1 MDAGCFQKLLLDFHL
16 PTSHQKLF
24 ITYQSSIMIKNW
36 LKIAFI
42 NYRKNWLSTII
53 NILGLSVGL
62 CVFLLIFIHWQDEKS
77 YEQHNPNKDNIYLV
91 ENKNGDFG
99 TMVVS
104 SFPELSVS
112 KEKFSEIEDYTIANI
127 WSGMKVRL
135 VSGGNSAFVTS
146 CRASDSVFDFFPF
159 QKLAGS
165 FKNAISDKSKVALS
179 EETAKILFGDEYIN
193 CIGKPV
199 SVDGAD
205 DKLIVTAV
213 YKNPEA
219 NSVFK
224 PGFIMRNQGLE
235 GNGNS
240 NTQWTNYSYVGY
252 FKLRPGTDVKN
263 LEKKLSDLMAEQEK
277 IATESWG
284 EKYDATKK
292 AEVFLTPISKMKLD
306 AKSEGVGKG
315 DKKSI
320 MILLSL
326 SALILVL
333 SGINLINLKTAQS
346 SQRAKEVG
354 VRKVIGSTKLNLI
367 LQFLLETFIICF
379 VAYIVA
385 FAMVELLLPSFNKF
399 LSKEIK
405 LNDPNLFIYTGL
417 LLIVFSLISG
427 LIPALYLSN
436 FKPINTLKG
445 NFARS
450 KSGVWLRNS
459 ILTLQ
464 LVISSFFIICSL
476 IIHSQVSYM
485 MNKDLGFKGDQ
496 VINIQFKKTDW
507 QNDYNSKK
515 YIRLK
520 NEVSKIEGVEDITGS
535 VNTIGWGMSNASSV
549 KNALDTTKSVPNV
562 LVGGIDY
569 NYFKFYK
576 MKFLTGRDMDLRFA
590 SDTISGTVANEA
602 FIKKMGWNKDQAIG
616 KEVYPGWEEKKK
628 YKILGVVQDFY
639 INGVDKPVE
648 PMLFFN
654 YDRNWAKNNMS
665 NLQIKISKNDING
678 TLERIK
684 EFWITKAEPG
694 YPYDYNFV
702 DKQFAKT
709 FEKFQ
714 KQQTL
719 FTTLNIVV
727 LVIALLGLFALSS
740 LLIEQKLKDVAIK
753 KTLGADEKTIV
764 WDLTKRF
771 LLICV
776 IAVFISIP
784 FGYYAMNEWLKDF
797 AYRIDMPIWPYV
809 LSLFLLLILT
819 FVVVSF
825 KAYRATKINLVKY
838 LKYE

>member
-1 MDAGCFQKLLLDFHL
+1 ML
-16 PTSHQKLF
+16 
-24 ITYQSSIMIKNW
+24 KNW

-77 YEQHNPNKDNIYLV
+77 YEQHNLNKDNIYLV

-104 SFPELSVS
+104 SYPELTVS

-127 WSGMKVRL
+127 WGGYKVRL
-135 VSGGNSAFVTS
+135 MAGDKSAFVTS

-159 QKLAGS
+159 EKMAGS
-165 FKNAISDKSKVALS
+165 FKNAISDKSKIALS
-179 EETAKILFGDEYIN
+179 EETAKSLFGDEYIN
-193 CIGKPV
+193 CVGKPV

-445 NFARS
+445 NFSRS
-450 KSGVWLRNS
+450 KSGVWLRNF

-476 IIHSQVSYM
+476 IIHTQVKYM

-496 VINIQFKKTDW
+496 AIQINFKKGNW
-507 QNDYNSKK
+507 ENNFNVNK
-515 YIRLK
+515 YRRLK
-520 NEVSKIEGVEDITGS
+520 IELSKIPGVTDVTGS
-535 VNTIGWGMSNASSV
+535 VNSLGSGTANASIV
-549 KNALDTTKSVPNV
+549 KLSTDTTKTVQTM
-562 LVGGIDY
+562 LGGIDE
-569 NYFKFYK
+569 NFLKFYK
-576 MKFLTGRDMDLRFA
+576 VKFLSGRDLDWKKA
-590 SDTISGTVANEA
+590 SDTINGAVINETLA
-602 FIKKMGWNKDQAIG
+602 GKLGYNPKTALDKEFFTGWDG
-616 KEVYPGWEEKKK
+616 KKK
-628 YKILGVVQDFY
+628 YKILGVVKD
-639 INGVDKPVE
+639 INYAGVEQSVMPIVY
-648 PMLFFN
+648 FN
-654 YDRNWAKNNMS
+654 YDRNWIKNNMQ
-665 NLQIKISKNDING
+665 NVQIKISENDING

-819 FVVVSF
+819 FLVVSF

>member
-1 MDAGCFQKLLLDFHL
+1 ML
-16 PTSHQKLF
+16 
-24 ITYQSSIMIKNW
+24 KNW

-77 YEQHNPNKDNIYLV
+77 YEQNNQNKDNIYLV

-104 SFPELSVS
+104 SFPELNVS
-112 KEKFSEIEDYTIANI
+112 KEKFAEIEDYTIANI
-127 WSGMKVRL
+127 WGGYKVRL
-135 VSGGNSAFVTS
+135 MAGDKSAFVTS
-146 CRASDSVFDFFPF
+146 LRASDSVFDFFPF
-159 QKLAGS
+159 EKVAGS
-165 FKNAISDKSKVALS
+165 FKNAISDKSKIALS
-179 EETAKILFGDEYIN
+179 EETAKTLFGDEYKN

-199 SVDGAD
+199 MLDEPNAKPLV
-205 DKLIVTAV
+205 VTAV

-235 GNGNS
+235 GNGNA

-252 FKLRPGTDVKN
+252 FKLKPGTDVKN
-263 LEKKLSDLMAEQEK
+263 LEKKLTDLMTEQEK

-292 AEVFLTPISKMKLD
+292 AEVFLTPLSKMKLD
-306 AKSEGVGKG
+306 AKSEGVSKG

-326 SALILVL
+326 SALILLL

-354 VRKVIGSTKLNLI
+354 VRKVIGSSKSKLV
-367 LQFLLETFIICF
+367 LQFLLETFMICF
-379 VAYIVA
+379 AAYIVA
-385 FAMVELLLPSFNKF
+385 FAMVELFLPSYNKF
-399 LSKEIK
+399 LNKEIK

-417 LLIVFSLISG
+417 LLIAFSLISG

-445 NFARS
+445 NFSRS
-450 KSGVWLRNS
+450 KSGVWLRNF

-476 IIHSQVSYM
+476 IIHTQVKYM

-496 VINIQFKKTDW
+496 AIQINFKKGNW
-507 QNDYNSKK
+507 ENNFNVNK
-515 YIRLK
+515 YRRLK
-520 NEVSKIEGVEDITGS
+520 IELSKIPGVTDVTGS
-535 VNTIGWGMSNASSV
+535 VNSLGSGTANASIV
-549 KNALDTTKSVPNV
+549 KLSTDTTKTVQTM
-562 LVGGIDY
+562 LGGIDENFLNFY
-569 NYFKFYK
+569 NV
-576 MKFLTGRDMDLRFA
+576 KFLSGRDLYWKKA
-590 SDTISGTVANEA
+590 SDTINGAVVNETFA
-602 FIKKMGWNKDQAIG
+602 GRLGYNTKTALG
-616 KEVYPGWEEKKK
+616 KEFFTGWDGKKK
-628 YKILGVVQDFY
+628 YKILGVVKD
-639 INGVDKPVE
+639 INYAGVEQSVMPIVY
-648 PMLFFN
+648 FN
-654 YDRNWAKNNMS
+654 YDRNWIKNNMQ
-665 NLQIKISKNDING
+665 NVQIKISENDING

-684 EFWITKAEPG
+684 EFWSTKAEPG

-753 KTLGADEKTIV
+753 KTLGADERTIV

-819 FVVVSF
+819 FLVVSF

>member
-1 MDAGCFQKLLLDFHL
+1 ML
-16 PTSHQKLF
+16 
-24 ITYQSSIMIKNW
+24 KNW

-91 ENKNGDFG
+91 ENKNEDFG

-104 SFPELSVS
+104 SYPELTVS

-127 WSGMKVRL
+127 WSGYKTRL
-135 VSGGNSAFVTS
+135 MAGDKSAFVTS

-159 QKLAGS
+159 EKVAGS
-165 FKNAISDKSKVALS
+165 FKNAISDKSKMAIS
-179 EETAKILFGDEYIN
+179 EETAKTLFGDEYKN
-193 CIGKPV
+193 CVGKTVILDEPNTKPIV
-199 SVDGAD
+199 
-205 DKLIVTAV
+205 VTAV
-213 YKNPEA
+213 YKNPES
-219 NSVFK
+219 NSVLK

-235 GNGNS
+235 GNGNA

-252 FKLRPGTDVKN
+252 FKLKPGTDVKN

-306 AKSEGVGKG
+306 AKSQGVSKG

-326 SALILVL
+326 SALILLL
-333 SGINLINLKTAQS
+333 SGINLINLKTAQA

-354 VRKVIGSTKLNLI
+354 VRKVLGSSRSKLV
-367 LQFLLETFIICF
+367 LQFLLETFITCF

-385 FAMVELLLPSFNKF
+385 FAMVEFLLPGFNKF
-399 LSKEIK
+399 LGKEIK
-405 LNDPNLFIYTGL
+405 LNDPNLFVYTGL
-417 LLIVFSLISG
+417 LLIVFSVMSG

-464 LVISSFFIICSL
+464 LIISSFFIICSL

-507 QNDYNSKK
+507 QNNYNSKK

-520 NEVSKIEGVEDITGS
+520 NEVSKIAGVEDITGS
-535 VNTIGWGMSNASSV
+535 VNSIGLGLANASSV

-569 NYFKFYK
+569 NYFRFYK
-576 MKFLTGRDMDLRFA
+576 MKFASGRDIDLRYA
-590 SDTISGTVANEA
+590 SDTISGAIANES
-602 FIKKMGWNKDQAIG
+602 FIRQMGWNKNQALG
-616 KEVYPGWEEKKK
+616 KEVFPGWDHKKK
-628 YKILGVVQDFY
+628 YKILGVVKDFY
-639 INGVDKPVE
+639 INGVDKPIE

-776 IAVFISIP
+776 IAVLISMP

-797 AYRIDMPIWPYV
+797 AYRIDMPVWPYV

-819 FVVVSF
+819 FLVVSF

>member
-1 MDAGCFQKLLLDFHL
+1 ML
-16 PTSHQKLF
+16 
-24 ITYQSSIMIKNW
+24 KNW
-36 LKIAFI
+36 LKIAII
-42 NYRKNWLSTII
+42 NYKKNWLSTII

-77 YEQHNPNKDNIYLV
+77 YEQNNQNKDNIYLV

-104 SFPELSVS
+104 SFPELNVS
-112 KEKFSEIEDYTIANI
+112 KEKFAEIEDYTIANI
-127 WSGMKVRL
+127 WGGYKVRL
-135 VSGGNSAFVTS
+135 MAGDKSAFVTS
-146 CRASDSVFDFFPF
+146 LRASDSVFDFFPF
-159 QKLAGS
+159 EKVAGS
-165 FKNAISDKSKVALS
+165 FKNAISDKSKIALS
-179 EETAKILFGDEYIN
+179 EETAKTLFGDEYIN
-193 CIGKPV
+193 CVGKTVMLDEPNAKPLV
-199 SVDGAD
+199 
-205 DKLIVTAV
+205 VTAV

-252 FKLRPGTDVKN
+252 FKLKPGTDVKN
-263 LEKKLSDLMAEQEK
+263 LEKKLSALMAEQEK

-292 AEVFLTPISKMKLD
+292 AEVLLTPLSKMKLD
-306 AKSEGVGKG
+306 AKSEGVSKG

-326 SALILVL
+326 SALILLL
-333 SGINLINLKTAQS
+333 SGINLINLKTAQA

-354 VRKVIGSTKLNLI
+354 VRKVIGSSKSKLV
-367 LQFLLETFIICF
+367 LQFLLETFMICF
-379 VAYIVA
+379 AAYIEA
-385 FAMVELLLPSFNKF
+385 FAMVELFLPSYNKF
-399 LSKEIK
+399 LNKEIK

-417 LLIVFSLISG
+417 LLIAFSLISG

-450 KSGVWLRNS
+450 KSGVFLRNS

-464 LVISSFFIICSL
+464 LIISSFFIICSL
-476 IIHSQVSYM
+476 IIHTQVKYM

-496 VINIQFKKTDW
+496 AIQINFKKGNW
-507 QNDYNSKK
+507 ENNFNVNK
-515 YIRLK
+515 YKRLK
-520 NEVSKIEGVEDITGS
+520 IELSKIPGVTDVTGS
-535 VNTIGWGMSNASSV
+535 VNSLGSGTANASIV
-549 KNALDTTKSVPNV
+549 KLSTDTTKTVQTM
-562 LVGGIDY
+562 LGGIDE
-569 NYFKFYK
+569 NFLKFYK
-576 MKFLTGRDMDLRFA
+576 VKFLSGRDLDWKKA
-590 SDTISGTVANEA
+590 SDTINGAVINETLA
-602 FIKKMGWNKDQAIG
+602 GKLGYNPKTALDKEFFTGWDG
-616 KEVYPGWEEKKK
+616 KKK
-628 YKILGVVQDFY
+628 YKILGVVTNVNY
-639 INGVDKPVE
+639 AGVEQSVMPIVY
-648 PMLFFN
+648 FN
-654 YDRNWAKNNMS
+654 YDRNWIKNNMQ
-665 NLQIKISKNDING
+665 NVQIKISENDING

-819 FVVVSF
+819 FLVVSF